1 MSKLMD
7 LCFNITDGEHGT
19 VIDDPKGNFFLLSN
33 KNIVNGKVNIDPKLD
48 RRINESTFNKINKR
62 TKIETN
68 DVLISTVGTIGKTSI
83 VEKSVN
89 FAVQRSVGIIKTN
102 HQKLNPYYLKYQLM
116 TSEFQNRL
124 KLLSKGAV
132 QKCLFIEDLKNLE
145 VLCPSIETQNKVAH
159 TLKILEDK
167 ISNNNKINAE
177 LESLAKTIYDYW
189 FLQFEFPNE
198 EGKPYKSSGGKMVW
212 NEELKREIPEGWA
225 YSLLKD
231 KFSIKRGISYTSDDI
246 KNNNGIPMLNLA
258 CIDTNRNYR
267 DGELKFYSGKAKAEF
282 LSSDDLIVASTDLT
296 RNADI
301 VGSPI
306 LVPQTGEKFIFSM
319 DLVKLIPNE
328 DIFDKYYLYMCLRTD
343 FYHNYIK
350 KWASGTNVLHLNLDG
365 ISWYKTWIPPKKI
378 QNKFSNIIKKIHS
391 KKGII
396 LKENREL
403 SSLREFL
410 LPMLMNGQISFSEGK

>member
-198 EGKPYKSSGGKMVW
+198 EGKPYKSSGGKMFW
-212 NEELKREIPEGWA
+212 NKELKREIPEGWA
-225 YSLLKD
+225 VKKLNSIANLYQPEILPSNLMKEDGKYFVYGANGIVGRYNKFNHEHPEIAICCRGASCGNYLMTLPKSWITGNSMVVTPKDSSVTKEYLYHSLRYID
-231 KFSIKRGISYTSDDI
+231 IKRYVTGSAQPQI
-246 KNNNGIPMLNLA
+246 
-258 CIDTNRNYR
+258 
-267 DGELKFYSGKAKAEF
+267 
-282 LSSDDLIVASTDLT
+282 T
-296 RNADI
+296 R
-301 VGSPI
+301 S
-306 LVPQTGEKFIFSM
+306 
-319 DLVKLIPNE
+319 
-328 DIFDKYYLYMCLRTD
+328 
-343 FYHNYIK
+343 
-350 KWASGTNVLHLNLDG
+350 NLDG
-365 ISWYKTWIPPKKI
+365 IKVVIPPFKSLEH
-378 QNKFSNIIKKIHS
+378 FSNKAEKIRNELIKNIN
-391 KKGII
+391 
-396 LKENREL
+396 ENNEL
-403 SSLREFL
+403 SSLRDFL
-410 LPMLMNGQISFSEGK
+410 LPMLMNGQVQFK

>member
-1 MSKLMD
+1 MSKVRLTQI
-7 LCFNITDGEHGT
+7 CNITTGKLDSNDAEENGIYPYFTCAPEPLRINSFAFDDD
-19 VIDDPKGNFFLLSN
+19 VILLAGNNAAGNFHCQRFTGKFNAYQRTYVITAKEGYDIDFIYYNLLINLKYLKKISQGSQTKFLTMKILDAFEISNIPFKNQKRLSSVLSN
-33 KNIVNGKVNIDPKLD
+33 IDK
-48 RRINESTFNKINKR
+48 
-62 TKIETN
+62 KIE
-68 DVLISTVGTIGKTSI
+68 
-83 VEKSVN
+83 
-89 FAVQRSVGIIKTN
+89 
-102 HQKLNPYYLKYQLM
+102 
-116 TSEFQNRL
+116 
-124 KLLSKGAV
+124 
-132 QKCLFIEDLKNLE
+132 
-145 VLCPSIETQNKVAH
+145 
-159 TLKILEDK
+159 
-167 ISNNNKINAE
+167 NNNKINAE

-198 EGKPYKSSGGKMVW
+198 EGKPYKSSGGKLVW

-231 KFSIKRGISYTSDDI
+231 KFSIKRGVSYTSDDI

-282 LSSDDLIVASTDLT
+282 LSSGDLIVACTDLT

-306 LVPQTGEKFIFSM
+306 LVPQTGENFIFSM
-319 DLVKLIPNE
+319 DLVKLIPNK

-365 ISWYKTWIPPKKI
+365 ISWYKTWIPPMEL

-410 LPMLMNGQISFSEGK
+410 LPLLMNGQVGYIENE